1 MFQVESIQLGLHLLH
16 NDNLVNTYGAQ
27 RIYLN
32 TLLHDE
38 AFLLSELML
47 ENGVPDNNYTIILNI
62 DILLFTVY
70 KISVM
75 KYLMN
80 LLFIHNWSCFFL
92 LIQSLSC
99 SSVFVYSQV
108 QHQPILSLLSRIS
121 YVSLA

>member
-16 NDNLVNTYGAQ
+16 NDTRFVNTYGAQ
-27 RIYLN
+27 RI
-32 TLLHDE
+32 LHDE

-47 ENGVPDNNYTIILNI
+47 ENGVLDNNFTIILNI
-62 DILLFTVY
+62 GILLFTVY

-80 LLFIHNWSCFFL
+80 LLFIHYWSYFFL

-108 QHQPILSLLSRIS
+108 QHQPTLSLLSGIS